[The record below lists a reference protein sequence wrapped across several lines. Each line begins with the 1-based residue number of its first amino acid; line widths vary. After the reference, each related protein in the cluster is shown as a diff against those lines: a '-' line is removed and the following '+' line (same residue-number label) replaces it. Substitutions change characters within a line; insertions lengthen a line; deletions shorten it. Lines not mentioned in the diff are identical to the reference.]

1 MGGSDG
7 RYGGPVSAVLNGLRD
22 VVRSRRQAETSGP
35 QPDPRGDAER
45 VDGAWCLVTGA
56 SSGLGFETAVR
67 LIERGANLLV
77 ASRSAGPDLVQRLRE
92 RTSVPNEPAIE
103 AVPLD
108 LASLAS
114 VDAFVEEIAR
124 RNHRFGVVV
133 FNAGVVS
140 AGARTTVDG
149 FDEMLQV
156 NYLANHALATQLVRR
171 GCVAVSTETADSSDA
186 FGDTGRPPRFVF
198 VSSEA
203 HRSAPD
209 VPAIDPFAVGAY
221 GVRESMRW
229 YGYSKLL
236 LTAFT
241 GELARRH
248 AVESEQPLTVLTMCP
263 GAMSTSIARDAP
275 RSLQPLIRLVFRLF
289 FPGPERS
296 AETLA
301 HLACSPTLDQS
312 SGRYYHLGTEK
323 EKDPRAHDPE
333 LAGRLWNEA
342 ERAVAAAV
350 GS

>member
-1 MGGSDG
+1 MGVSDG
-7 RYGGPVSAVLNGLRD
+7 RYGGALSAVVNGLRD
-22 VVRSRRQAETSGP
+22 VVRSRRQGETNGR
-35 QPDPRGDAER
+35 QLDRRRGPRGDAER
-45 VDGAWCLVTGA
+45 MDGAWCLVTGA

-67 LIERGANLLV
+67 LIERGANLVV

-92 RTSVPNEPAIE
+92 RGAARNELAIE
-103 AVPLD
+103 AIPID

-114 VDAFVEEIAR
+114 VEAFVDEIAR
-124 RNHRFGVVV
+124 RGHRLDVVV
-133 FNAGVVS
+133 FNAGVVR
-140 AGARTTVDG
+140 AGARTTTDG

-156 NYLANHALATQLVRR
+156 NYLANHALAMGLLRR
-171 GCVAVSTETADSSDA
+171 NCIAFPAGASDA
-186 FGDTGRPPRFVF
+186 SGDTGRPPRFVF

-209 VPAIDPFAVGAY
+209 VPATDPYAVGAY

-236 LTAFT
+236 LTTFT

-248 AVESEQPLTVLTMCP
+248 SLQSEQPLTVLTMCP

-275 RSLQPLIRLVFRLF
+275 RVLQPLIRIVFRLF

-301 HLACSPTLDQS
+301 HLACSPGFDRS
-312 SGRYYHLGTEK
+312 SGRYYHLGDEK
-323 EKDPRAHDPE
+323 EKDPRAQDPE
-333 LAGRLWNEA
+333 LAGRLWDEA
-342 ERAVAAAV
+342 ERAVAAAA
-350 GS
+350 G